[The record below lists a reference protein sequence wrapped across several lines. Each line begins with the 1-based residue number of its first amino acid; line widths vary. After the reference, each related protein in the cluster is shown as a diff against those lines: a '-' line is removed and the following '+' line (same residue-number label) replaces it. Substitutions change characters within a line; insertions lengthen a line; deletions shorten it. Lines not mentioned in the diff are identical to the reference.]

1 MEKHSNV
8 IAAQN
13 NFFKNEEEKT
23 GLILDQNCIRLQA
36 LPSIIFF
43 FFKYLFNQKQCKYAI
58 NIGVA
63 QIRDALLKFILEKKC
78 PLMSLLDAAF
88 SF

>member
-23 GLILDQNCIRLQA
+23 GLILDQNCIRLSGTA
-36 LPSIIFF
+36 LYYFF
-43 FFKYLFNQKQCKYAI
+43 SKYLFNQKQCKYAI